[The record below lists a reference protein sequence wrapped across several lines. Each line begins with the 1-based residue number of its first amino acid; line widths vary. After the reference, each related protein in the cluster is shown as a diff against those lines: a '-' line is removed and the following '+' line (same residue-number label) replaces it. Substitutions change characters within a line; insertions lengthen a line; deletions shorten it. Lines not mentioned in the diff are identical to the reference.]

1 MPLFYFYLSR
11 EIAIDESVAKSES
24 SITKGRATDLA
35 SVVSENSSLS
45 RKSAVRFLKV
55 SGKGLPLL

>member
-1 MPLFYFYLSR
+1 MLLAYIGSL
-11 EIAIDESVAKSES
+11 IDLY
-24 SITKGRATDLA
+24 GWGMMA

-45 RKSAVRFLKV
+45 RTSAVRFLKV